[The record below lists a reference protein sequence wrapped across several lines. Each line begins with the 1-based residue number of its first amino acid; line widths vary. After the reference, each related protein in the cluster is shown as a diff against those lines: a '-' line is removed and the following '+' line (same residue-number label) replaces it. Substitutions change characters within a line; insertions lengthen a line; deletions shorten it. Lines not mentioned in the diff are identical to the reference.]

1 MFLFNGKNN
10 NLHASGNAVKKTD
23 AIEEEGMPRTM
34 SLRQREDVV
43 HEELELGHRDGR
55 RQVCGPEP
63 EDVLF

>member
-1 MFLFNGKNN
+1 
-10 NLHASGNAVKKTD
+10 
-23 AIEEEGMPRTM
+23 MPRTM